1 MNVSVGRGNSLLFIF
16 LSGRCP
22 FCLDSN
28 LFLFPFQENF
38 LVVSYYHQPII
49 RLLWRGEDKRK
60 RKRLDCWVESL
71 LFAVGWSCHRDRS
84 VDRASFDIKFPLL
97 FIFWFKNLPIR
108 FLVWRADLPSAAIK
122 SAPRLSLKPQTNQ
135 LLFSLCL
142 MRFVSPPSAQ
152 RVAVIHIEWCV
163 SGARFVFPLQQI

>member
-84 VDRASFDIKFPLL
+84 VDRASFDIKFPLFHFFDLRTCRFDFL
-97 FIFWFKNLPIR
+97 FDEQTYHLQQSNPPLDCP
-108 FLVWRADLPSAAIK
+108 
-122 SAPRLSLKPQTNQ
+122 LSLKRIN
-135 LLFSLCL
+135 FSFLSVWCASWVL
-142 MRFVSPPSAQ
+142 HLHNVSP
-152 RVAVIHIEWCV
+152 
-163 SGARFVFPLQQI
+163 